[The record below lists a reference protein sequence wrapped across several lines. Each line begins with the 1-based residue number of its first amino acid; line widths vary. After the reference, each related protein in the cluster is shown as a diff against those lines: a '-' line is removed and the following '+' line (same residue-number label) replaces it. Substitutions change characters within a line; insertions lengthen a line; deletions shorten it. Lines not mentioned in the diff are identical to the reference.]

1 MGWPLLKG
9 ASEPG
14 SETLG
19 GKSPSLVLPQLPLL
33 WSNAS
38 DHFPLGVSLQECPL
52 RQQLQTLSGSVVHE
66 QDTRPLC
73 TVAGVPG
80 EVSGSNCA
88 NVPDPS
94 GL

>member
-1 MGWPLLKG
+1 MDWPLLKG

-33 WSNAS
+33 WSDAS
-38 DHFPLGVSLQECPL
+38 DQSPLGVSLSGMSSE
-52 RQQLQTLSGSVVHE
+52 TAAADSGSVVHE

-73 TVAGVPG
+73 TIAGVPG
-80 EVSGSNCA
+80 EVSGLNCA
-88 NVPDPS
+88 NIPDPS